1 MEIKGIKLT
10 VKDYIAT
17 ETQTPALV
25 DLGLIL
31 EITTADGK
39 VIQKNLCFEDG
50 NEYDV
55 TDQPITIK
63 LQMKLKIHADLK
75 KQAEIVYD
83 QEETDFKATNGHNE
97 YGNNFRYLGGSD
109 SIIVIG
115 NIYQNPELLEV
126 NK

>member
-31 EITTADGK
+31 EITTADEK

-55 TDQPITIK
+55 TDQPITI
-63 LQMKLKIHADLK
+63 
-75 KQAEIVYD
+75 
-83 QEETDFKATNGHNE
+83 
-97 YGNNFRYLGGSD
+97 
-109 SIIVIG
+109 
-115 NIYQNPELLEV
+115 EL
-126 NK
+126 

>member
-17 ETQTPALV
+17 EDQTPALV

-55 TDQPITIK
+55 TDQPITI
-63 LQMKLKIHADLK
+63 LID
-75 KQAEIVYD
+75 
-83 QEETDFKATNGHNE
+83 
-97 YGNNFRYLGGSD
+97 
-109 SIIVIG
+109 
-115 NIYQNPELLEV
+115 
-126 NK
+126 

>member
-1 MEIKGIKLT
+1 MEIKDIKLT

-39 VIQKNLCFEDG
+39 VIQKKLCFEDG

-63 LQMKLKIHADLK
+63 L
-75 KQAEIVYD
+75 
-83 QEETDFKATNGHNE
+83 
-97 YGNNFRYLGGSD
+97 
-109 SIIVIG
+109 
-115 NIYQNPELLEV
+115 
-126 NK
+126 

>member
-10 VKDYIAT
+10 VKEYIAT

-39 VIQKNLCFEDG
+39 VIQKNLYFGDG

-63 LQMKLKIHADLK
+63 L
-75 KQAEIVYD
+75 
-83 QEETDFKATNGHNE
+83 
-97 YGNNFRYLGGSD
+97 
-109 SIIVIG
+109 
-115 NIYQNPELLEV
+115 
-126 NK
+126 